1 MAITASITSLG
12 VGSGIQAENIV
23 SKLMAIERAPLE
35 ALDLRE
41 ASYQAKISAFGSL
54 KTKFDAFETAAGNL
68 ADPAKL
74 AAFTA
79 TIGDEDIVAA
89 TAGTLANAGSYNVN
103 VTQLAQAQKSFT
115 GLYGASDT
123 FAAGTLSFTIGGDT
137 IDVNFAGG
145 SINDLR
151 AAINDADL
159 GITATTV
166 TGDAGTRLVL
176 TAEETGTDSAFSL
189 AVTGGD
195 ANLQSLATFDAANPN
210 ARVAQNAVVEI
221 EGETIT
227 SQSNQISTAIT
238 DVTFTAKAV
247 GATTVDIARSDTSAL
262 DTVKAFVT
270 AYNDIAKELRT
281 VSAYDAGTKKAGALN
296 GDATVRTLQGLLRNA
311 IGAAPA
317 ELEGT
322 AYENLSALGISFK
335 TDGTISLDETKFKK
349 AAAHHV
355 RNGPHRS
362 RRKGDPLRRAAGQPY
377 RRSECDRQSPGEPAH
392 ATRVPA
398 GPAGTTHAGAIHRAR
413 RPDGAAQ
420 HNQCLPDTAAGQ
432 PERFGVRVGT
442 PGLEN
447 NRTGTCL
454 DNR

>member
-349 AAAHHV
+349 AA
-355 RNGPHRS
+355 
-362 RRKGDPLRRAAGQPY
+362 DTDFAAVTETLTTYGTALT
-377 RRSECDRQSPGEPAH
+377 DLGEKV
-392 ATRVPA
+392 TRF
-398 GPAGTTHAGAIHRAR
+398 
-413 RPDGAAQ
+413 DGLLA
-420 HNQCLPDTAAGQ
+420 
-432 PERFGVRVGT
+432 
-442 PGLEN
+442 
-447 NRTGTCL
+447 NRTDGLSATVSRLASQRTRLEFQL
-454 DNR
+454 DLREQRMRAQFTALDALMGQLNTTSAYLTQQLGNLNASA